1 MSPLLRALKAKYR
14 TPREALAAL
23 GLDQSLLDVS
33 PPPNGASGAETP
45 LAKLHSLL
53 AQHFHGP
60 EYSRVLELLEAANL
74 SGHDYDRA
82 VERKYNGEENEAEDN
97 EVDEEELRQQRR
109 KAMAKVADFFGR
121 KGFSEDQIAEML
133 RDFPKNGLEHLGG
146 ALDKD
151 HDEIMMTG
159 ASEWRPMHVFAR
171 RPMTQSATI
180 SPMRGG
186 SSLRAAPAARGKQHE
201 PFADFKPGK
210 TFLSVARGAR
220 HRVEGSERSAPIC
233 RAPACR
239 NRQDSAF
246 RCAKLSAQ

>member
-151 HDEIMMTG
+151 HDEIMNDRRQRMATD
-159 ASEWRPMHVFAR
+159 ARIRAEAYDAVCDHFPDAR
-171 RPMTQSATI
+171 RIVVA
-180 SPMRGG
+180 GG
-186 SSLRAAPAARGKQHE
+186 TG
-201 PFADFKPGK
+201 
-210 TFLSVARGAR
+210 
-220 HRVEGSERSAPIC
+220 C
-233 RAPACR
+233 
-239 NRQDSAF
+239 
-246 RCAKLSAQ
+246 